1 MREADP
7 TTLIWTK
14 SFVCLKHVNS
24 DTTRAHRAPIGGNA
38 MCVLHRR
45 AIVTPLRPF
54 AHVSP

>member
-24 DTTRAHRAPIGGNA
+24 DTHARTAHQSVETPCVCFIGA
-38 MCVLHRR
+38 R
-45 AIVTPLRPF
+45 
-54 AHVSP
+54 